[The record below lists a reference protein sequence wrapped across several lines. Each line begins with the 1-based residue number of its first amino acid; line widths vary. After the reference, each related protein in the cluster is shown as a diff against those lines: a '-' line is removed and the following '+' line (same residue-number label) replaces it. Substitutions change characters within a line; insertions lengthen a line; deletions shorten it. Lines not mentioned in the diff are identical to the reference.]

1 MDDMWSNFHLL
12 FAISLFV
19 HILCFDMIMISDDPL

>member
-1 MDDMWSNFHLL
+1 MDDMLFIFIL